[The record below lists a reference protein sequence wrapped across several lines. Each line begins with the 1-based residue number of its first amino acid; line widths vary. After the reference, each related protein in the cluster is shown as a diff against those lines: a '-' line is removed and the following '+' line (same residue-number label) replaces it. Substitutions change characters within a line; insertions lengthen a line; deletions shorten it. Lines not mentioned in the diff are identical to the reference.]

1 MGAPA
6 FMKEFRDLINMPADG
21 GFFGS
26 SLTRQGNCES
36 CLTKFGLLKR
46 RRTCA
51 QCRLAFCSTCL
62 GRTEERTGRCRRCRA
77 LSARP
82 PDRQALLGLRVRDL
96 CALLRARNVS
106 LHGVTEKTELVDL
119 LLGQEPPTGQDPLQG
134 QDPPLG
140 QDRRP
145 GQDWPPG
152 QDRNTPPPPSG
163 GLFGVQEIPT
173 VVETPLPPYWREPEA
188 TSSSPSR
195 HESPQH
201 PGPEEDGFEWVTA
214 EDLEFSGAREPPGN
228 GEPGPHSAGEEQPAG
243 ADGEACSSGGGPQ
256 ATVGSEPQQA
266 CLCLDQFESEE
277 ELSNL
282 SVMQM
287 KLLLTRSFVDYRGC
301 CEKSELQEKVVW
313 LWLQRRKQRMQGDE
327 VAEEELCKICMEG
340 SVDCVI
346 LDCGHM
352 CTCTQCGKQLSECPI
367 CRQYVVRVVHVFRA

>member
-119 LLGQEPPTGQDPLQG
+119 LLGQEPPTGQNPLQG
-134 QDPPLG
+134 QDPPFG
-140 QDRRP
+140 QDR
-145 GQDWPPG
+145 PPG
-152 QDRNTPPPPSG
+152 QDRNTPPPPRARAAS
-163 GLFGVQEIPT
+163 L
-173 VVETPLPPYWREPEA
+173 PL
-188 TSSSPSR
+188 
-195 HESPQH
+195 Q
-201 PGPEEDGFEWVTA
+201 WVTA

-228 GEPGPHSAGEEQPAG
+228 SEPGPHSASEEQPAG
-243 ADGEACSSGGGPQ
+243 AGGGASSSGGSPQ

-313 LWLQRRKQRMQGDE
+313 LWKQRRKQRMQGDNAARPLAGDE
-327 VAEEELCKICMEG
+327 VVEEELCKICMEG
-340 SVDCVI
+340 CVDCVI

>member
-119 LLGQEPPTGQDPLQG
+119 LLGQEPPTGRDPLQG
-134 QDPPLG
+134 QDPPFG
-140 QDRRP
+140 QDR
-145 GQDWPPG
+145 PPG

-173 VVETPLPPYWREPEA
+173 VVETPLPPYWQEPEA
-188 TSSSPSR
+188 TSSSPSH

-228 GEPGPHSAGEEQPAG
+228 GEPGPHSASEEQPAG
-243 ADGEACSSGGGPQ
+243 AGGGACSSGGSPQ

-313 LWLQRRKQRMQGDE
+313 LWKQRRKQRMQGDE
-327 VAEEELCKICMEG
+327 VVEEELCKICMEG
-340 SVDCVI
+340 CVDCVI

>member
-6 FMKEFRDLINMPADG
+6 FMKEFRDLINNMPSDG

-26 SLTRQGNCES
+26 GLTRQGNCES

-46 RRTCA
+46 RRTCT

-62 GRTEERTGRCRRCRA
+62 GRTEERASRCRRCRA

-96 CALLRARNVS
+96 CALLRARNIS

-119 LLGQEPPTGQDPLQG
+119 LLGGG
-134 QDPPLG
+134 QDPP
-140 QDRRP
+140 P
-145 GQDWPPG
+145 PPPG
-152 QDRNTPPPPSG
+152 LDRNTPPPPPSPQG
-163 GLFGVQEIPT
+163 GLFGVQEMPT
-173 VVETPLPPYWREPEA
+173 VVETPLPPYGREPGA
-188 TSSSPSR
+188 TPSAPSH

-201 PGPEEDGFEWVTA
+201 SGPQEDDFEWVTA
-214 EDLEFSGAREPPGN
+214 EDLDSSSGEPSIYNEPRLPGASEQQPSGA
-228 GEPGPHSAGEEQPAG
+228 S
-243 ADGEACSSGGGPQ
+243 GEARSCGGNPH
-256 ATVGSEPQQA
+256 ATASSEPQQA
-266 CLCLDQFESEE
+266 PLCLDQFESED

-301 CEKSELQEKVVW
+301 CEKSELLEKVVW
-313 LWLQRRKQRMQGDE
+313 LWAQRRKQRMQGDE
-327 VAEEELCKICMEG
+327 LAEEELCKICMEG